1 MLMRLKVSVFCFSFI
16 SRCATG
22 IRPIRAVFVLY
33 AHRKFYWTVPF
44 KCTFSQA
51 TLSNFLKICHKDFQL
66 FSSICRKNERHKRLR
81 NAGRLKMQDW
91 KMRHHQK
98 YHQKFPNLLWIVVVL
113 SHAFILTMCLYV
125 YMCVCV
131 CMRAWLFAFYRAMHF
146 SAKRGIAI
154 ACRLSVWLWRW
165 WIVITYVG
173 ILLK

>member
-131 CMRAWLFAFYRAMHF
+131 CVPDCFLFTARCTLVQ
-146 SAKRGIAI
+146 SAVLPSHVV
-154 ACRLSVWLWRW
+154 CLSDCDVGGLWSH
-165 WIVITYVG
+165 T
-173 ILLK
+173 LEFF